1 MKLSIILLFWFIY
14 IDITEKNHQVFKV
27 NFEIMKISYR
37 NWPFTVI
44 YVLLI
49 GTSRP
54 FVTSEISNGK
64 VWRTP
69 LTASS
74 TLLKTT
80 WKGPLSHY
88 LTTVQG
94 VNWSNVFSI
103 AFKSKAQ
110 FPKYFHRALWWWKQ
124 HFFWKW
130 RINMDFSLNE
140 LRNNWFQCH
149 KKRCKLDLG
158 SNSNKK
164 LIYTLKKAT

>member
-1 MKLSIILLFWFIY
+1 MY
-14 IDITEKNHQVFKV
+14 V
-27 NFEIMKISYR
+27 NFVFAALFPSPY
-37 NWPFTVI
+37 
-44 YVLLI
+44 
-49 GTSRP
+49 SRVKKYGK
-54 FVTSEISNGK
+54 FKTNIHLVSVDSFLYYLSSSNGK